1 MTQVL
6 NALLNAFSFYTRWTE
21 QLKSLNLSKCTLYE
35 LLDAS
40 DEIFINPLIIFD
52 SSDSIVALS
61 SAYRNVQVD
70 ENWFELINNKATF
83 PEKIVDFH
91 DHSKNYFDSNK
102 KEPFFIPSGLF
113 PNPSYS
119 QNLFYQKEWCG
130 ICVLIQYQTP
140 FHEGYV
146 HLLRILSTYIQLWIN
161 QRIDAD
167 IFQMN
172 ATYLAGIINKDTT
185 ELSQLTRK
193 LLMLGWKT
201 NDEMILLNA
210 RALSPN
216 FHAHSY
222 MCRVFSGHSPF
233 IYAAAV
239 DQSII
244 LLCNTSQLAV
254 NDLLGFLKP
263 WFKKSSYYCGVS
275 YPFKH
280 ISKISDANQQAEIAL
295 TYAKKAAGCINR
307 IDNCAVYWMV
317 DSMKEKC
324 GDFSGHPILEVIEN
338 YDKTHHTNYYQ
349 TLFCFLRNERNHTA
363 TANELNIH
371 RNTLF
376 HRLERLQEY
385 FHIDLDTPEERFYM
399 QLSFYMKN

>member
-1 MTQVL
+1 
-6 NALLNAFSFYTRWTE
+6 
-21 QLKSLNLSKCTLYE
+21 
-35 LLDAS
+35 
-40 DEIFINPLIIFD
+40 
-52 SSDSIVALS
+52 
-61 SAYRNVQVD
+61 
-70 ENWFELINNKATF
+70 
-83 PEKIVDFH
+83 
-91 DHSKNYFDSNK
+91 
-102 KEPFFIPSGLF
+102 
-113 PNPSYS
+113 
-119 QNLFYQKEWCG
+119 
-130 ICVLIQYQTP
+130 
-140 FHEGYV
+140 
-146 HLLRILSTYIQLWIN
+146 
-161 QRIDAD
+161 
-167 IFQMN
+167 
-172 ATYLAGIINKDTT
+172 
-185 ELSQLTRK
+185 
-193 LLMLGWKT
+193 
-201 NDEMILLNA
+201 
-210 RALSPN
+210 
-216 FHAHSY
+216 

-244 LLCNTSQLAV
+244 LFCNTSQLAV

-307 IDNCAVYWMV
+307 IDDCAVYWMV